1 MKSSNIIA
9 GIDLGSS
16 KVSIVVARPVS
27 DALSYTLEVLGFGT
41 STLPKGA
48 VVNGSVENI
57 VQVAESLA
65 KALQQV
71 SNVAD
76 YPFDTVNVSFSG
88 LNVKVIDQKDEIIRP
103 TSSSG
108 EEVTENDIAQLI
120 SEVTRVR
127 KQKESNYDVIHVLPR
142 YFMVDNVGNI
152 NEPVGRQGIKLGGD
166 FLVISGN
173 AQSLKRT
180 RKSLE
185 MVENS
190 LRRAN
195 IVYAPVATGLAVLTD
210 EEKHA
215 GIALVDIGE
224 QTTDLVIY
232 QNNFIRHV
240 ASFPIAGKNITNDL
254 KTGCGI
260 QLSNA
265 EDLKCNFGAA
275 LAEKVPSNIEI
286 SINYLSGR
294 APRKVLKKNVAM
306 IIEERL
312 KEIAAMVYGEIKHLG
327 LEEELIGG
335 VVLTGGTS
343 SIPDIETVFS
353 RVMDNMNVRVGLP
366 EGLDHTSMA
375 DIVSSLSY
383 ASAVGL
389 AWASIKPL
397 DERLVSRKPIKIQP
411 VREFPKREE
420 SFFRSERPANS
431 DRRTSDDG
439 AATERVAAP
448 RLDLG
453 GWLERIKNT
462 FVTTREQAEDGGEY
476 GDDEDHR

>member
-1 MKSSNIIA
+1 MKGSNVIA

-16 KVSIVVARPVS
+16 KVSIVVARPVTDS
-27 DALSYTLEVLGFGT
+27 IGYSLEILGFGT
-41 STLPKGA
+41 SPLPKGA

-57 VQVAESLA
+57 VQVAEGLA
-65 KALQQV
+65 KALKGV
-71 SNVAD
+71 SSVAN

-103 TSSSG
+103 TTSSG
-108 EEVTENDIAQLI
+108 EEVTEHDIAQLI

-127 KQKESNYDVIHVLPR
+127 KQKDSNYDVLHVLPR
-142 YFMVDNVGNI
+142 YFMVDNVGQI
-152 NEPVGRQGIKLGGD
+152 TEPVGRQGIKLGAD
-166 FLVISGN
+166 FLVISAN
-173 AQSLKRT
+173 SQSLKRT
-180 RKSLE
+180 RRSLA
-185 MVENS
+185 MVDPT
-190 LRRAN
+190 LRAAN
-195 IVYAPVATGLAVLTD
+195 IVYAPIATGLAVLTE
-210 EEKHA
+210 EEKQA

-240 ASFPIAGKNITNDL
+240 ASFPIAGNNITSDL

-265 EDLKCNFGAA
+265 EELKCAFGSA
-275 LAEKVPSNIEI
+275 LAENVPSNIEI

-294 APRKVLKKNVAM
+294 PPRKVLKKNVAM

-312 KEIAAMVYGEIKHLG
+312 KEIAAMVYGEIKHQG

-335 VVLTGGTS
+335 IVLTGGTS

-353 RVMDNMNVRVGLP
+353 RVMDNMSVRVGLP
-366 EGLDHTSMA
+366 EGLDRTSMA

-397 DERLVSRKPIKIQP
+397 DERLVSRKPFTP
-411 VREFPKREE
+411 VADAFGYKKAEGNTHFNPTQQEQSDQFAE
-420 SFFRSERPANS
+420 RSPSGRS
-431 DRRTSDDG
+431 G
-439 AATERVAAP
+439 I
-448 RLDLG
+448 DLS
-453 GWLERIKNT
+453 GWLNRIKNT
-462 FVTTREQAEDGGEY
+462 FISSREQANDAGSY
-476 GDDEDHR
+476 DDEDEK

>member
-1 MKSSNIIA
+1 MKLSKVIA

-27 DALSYTLEVLGFGT
+27 DSIGYSLEVLGFGT
-41 STLPKGA
+41 SPLPKGA

-57 VQVAESLA
+57 VQVAEALA
-65 KALQQV
+65 KALQDV
-71 SNVAD
+71 STVAN
-76 YPFDTVNVSFSG
+76 YPFDTVNVSFG
-88 LNVKVIDQKDEIIRP
+88 GMNVKVIEQKDEIIRP

-127 KQKESNYDVIHVLPR
+127 KQKDSNYDVIHVLPR
-142 YFMVDNVGNI
+142 YFMVDNVGHI
-152 NEPVGRQGIKLGGD
+152 TEPVGRQGIKLGGD

-173 AQSLKRT
+173 SQSLKRT

-185 MVENS
+185 TVENS

-195 IVYAPVATGLAVLTD
+195 IVYSPIATGLAVLTE
-210 EEKHA
+210 EEKNA

-240 ASFPIAGKNITNDL
+240 ASFPLAGKNITNDL

-265 EDLKCNFGAA
+265 EDLKCSFGAA
-275 LAEKVPSNIEI
+275 LAENVPSNIEI

-294 APRKVLKKNVAM
+294 PPRKVLKKNVAM

-312 KEIAAMVYGEIKHLG
+312 KEIAAMVYGEIRYHG

-343 SIPDIETVFS
+343 SITDIETVFS
-353 RVMDNMNVRVGLP
+353 RVMGGMNVRVGLP
-366 EGLDHTSMA
+366 EGLNRTSKA

-397 DERLVSRKPIKIQP
+397 DERLVSRTPIKIQP
-411 VREFPKREE
+411 VKELSSKDE
-420 SFFRSERPANS
+420 SFQFRSERAAAAEEPSNS
-431 DRRTSDDG
+431 SRPSSSPLIDI
-439 AATERVAAP
+439 
-448 RLDLG
+448 G
-453 GWLERIKNT
+453 GWLASIKNT
-462 FVTTREQAEDGGEY
+462 FVSNRDQANDGGSY
-476 GDDEDHR
+476 GDDEEK

>member
-1 MKSSNIIA
+1 MKLSNVIA

-27 DALSYTLEVLGFGT
+27 DAVGYSLEVLGFGT
-41 STLPKGA
+41 SPLPKGA
-48 VVNGSVENI
+48 IVNGSVENI
-57 VQVAESLA
+57 VQVAEALA

-71 SNVAD
+71 SSVAN
-76 YPFDTVNVSFSG
+76 YPFDTVNVSFG
-88 LNVKVIDQKDEIIRP
+88 GMNVKVIEQKDEIIRP

-127 KQKESNYDVIHVLPR
+127 KQKDSNYDVIHVLPR
-142 YFMVDNVGNI
+142 YFMVDNVGHI
-152 NEPVGRQGIKLGGD
+152 TEPVGRQGIKLGAD
-166 FLVISGN
+166 FLVLSGN
-173 AQSLKRT
+173 SQSLKRT
-180 RKSLE
+180 KKSLE
-185 MVENS
+185 IVENS

-195 IVYAPVATGLAVLTD
+195 IVYSPIATGLAVLTE
-210 EEKHA
+210 EEKNA

-224 QTTDLVIY
+224 QTTDVVIY
-232 QNNFIRHV
+232 QNNFIRHI

-265 EDLKCNFGAA
+265 EDLKCTFGAA
-275 LAEKVPSNIEI
+275 LAENVPSNIEI

-294 APRKVLKKNVAM
+294 PPRKVLKKNVAL

-312 KEIAAMVYGEIKHLG
+312 KEIAAMVYGEIKHQG

-397 DERLVSRKPIKIQP
+397 DERLITRKPIKIQS
-411 VREFPKREE
+411 VSEQKKEE
-420 SFFRSERPANS
+420 ETYYRNDRSTASEQNPGNTRS
-431 DRRTSDDG
+431 SS
-439 AATERVAAP
+439 AP
-448 RLDLG
+448 LIDIG
-453 GWLERIKNT
+453 GWLSSIKNT
-462 FVTTREQAEDGGEY
+462 FISNRDQANDGGSY
-476 GDDEDHR
+476 GDEDEK